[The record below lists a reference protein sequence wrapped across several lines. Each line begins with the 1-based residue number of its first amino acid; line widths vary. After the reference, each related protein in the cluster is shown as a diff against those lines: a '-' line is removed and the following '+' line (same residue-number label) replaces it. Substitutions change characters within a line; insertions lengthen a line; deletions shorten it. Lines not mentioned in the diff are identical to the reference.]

1 MTPIDAD
8 LPEVSV
14 RQGGT
19 DDAEVLA
26 DLYSEARRAA
36 IPQMPP
42 AVHTDEEHRDYYRR
56 HLTAEPDHTIW
67 VAESDGEVLGF
78 ALCTPT
84 FLDGIYVR
92 PDLKGQG
99 LGSLLLDVVEATHP
113 DGYELWVFE
122 SNVAAWSRSS
132 APTGPATRR
141 RRRTSRWPGVPDRA
155 LQLPGQVDGPEHGVG
170 LRPVQIGL
178 DLVV

>member
-1 MTPIDAD
+1 VTPTDAD

-14 RQGGT
+14 RQGGA
-19 DDAEVLA
+19 DDADALA
-26 DLYSEARRAA
+26 DLYSAARRAA

-42 AVHTDEEHRDYYRR
+42 AAHTDEEHRDYYRR
-56 HLTAEPDHTIW
+56 HLTADPDHTAW
-67 VAESDGEVLGF
+67 VAEADGEVLGF

-122 SNVAAWSRSS
+122 SNVGARRLYERRGLVDVERTDGSGNEEKAPDVRMAWRPPRS
-132 APTGPATRR
+132 G
-141 RRRTSRWPGVPDRA
+141 RTSS
-155 LQLPGQVDGPEHGVG
+155 
-170 LRPVQIGL
+170 
-178 DLVV
+178 